1 MDKCEEE
8 RTPPG
13 TLSQPEQR
21 IKRTVRM
28 KGFSVD
34 SISAQNLMKSSILK
48 LYPKLEEFI
57 EDIFPKKGPLFLG
70 KCTNHITII
79 IGNNEVLF
87 FQIRNGPWIP
97 NLKLLHKYPFIMP
110 QMQVDKGAIKNVLR
124 GSNIMCPGV
133 TSPGGKIDDVEANT
147 VVQIRAENKQF
158 ACAVGI
164 TTMSS
169 KEIMEINKDICI
181 ENIHYLNDGL
191 WTCKLEN

>member
-1 MDKCEEE
+1 
-8 RTPPG
+8 
-13 TLSQPEQR
+13 
-21 IKRTVRM
+21 M

-34 SISAQNLMKSSILK
+34 SISAQNLMKSSVQRSIKMTILK